1 MFFSYLIVP
10 KGDQA
15 GQALTGGHL
24 SIGNLEK
31 AKRHVQT
38 VPAPNV
44 AQHGELEVILL
55 DHAGL
60 EIWRGP
66 YLGPW

>member
-24 SIGNLEK
+24 TIGNLEK
-31 AKRHVQT
+31 AKRHVRRST
-38 VPAPNV
+38 AS
-44 AQHGELEVILL
+44 LK
-55 DHAGL
+55 
-60 EIWRGP
+60 
-66 YLGPW
+66 

>member
-24 SIGNLEK
+24 TIGNLEK

-38 VPAPNV
+38 F
-44 AQHGELEVILL
+44 LL
-55 DHAGL
+55 RT
-60 EIWRGP
+60 WRSTAS
-66 YLGPW
+66 LK

>member
-1 MFFSYLIVP
+1 MAEVVGAHMFFSYLIVP

-31 AKRHVQT
+31 RSGTFKRF
-38 VPAPNV
+38 
-44 AQHGELEVILL
+44 LL
-55 DHAGL
+55 RT
-60 EIWRGP
+60 WRSTAS
-66 YLGPW
+66 LK